1 MFSDG
6 EFIEAELSRCNKC
19 GYCMQSCPVYRSV
32 RREAAAARG
41 RNQVL
46 RDVVEG
52 EQELP
57 RQALEPFFDCL
68 LCGACTV
75 DCFGSVDT
83 KELMVRAREAYHA
96 RYGQPAIQRYF
107 FRKLLP
113 NPGRLTGLLRL
124 ASLGKRSGLS
134 GIARRAG
141 LLRWLNPTLHTADGL
156 VPTMP
161 KAFLRDRLA
170 ALGFRKAGAGEGE
183 IFRLEPERAA
193 GSKVLYFVGCGPNF
207 QLPQTAEAAI
217 RLLSKGG
224 CHVTVA
230 PNYCCGL
237 PAWSYGDMEGARML
251 ARQNLDL
258 LDSVDFDLLV
268 TECGS
273 CSGFLK
279 QYPALLGEDARAAR
293 LANRTRDVTELLA
306 SLTFP
311 APGKTDTSVTY
322 HDPCHLA
329 RAQAVTEQPRR
340 LLVDVGG
347 FRLTEMAEP
356 DWCCGG
362 AGSYHLSHPQMSQ
375 EILSRKLHRIADTQ
389 ADVVATACPACI
401 IQIGCGVRGR
411 GWQTPVRHVVE
422 LIAAAQHL

>member
-1 MFSDG
+1 MFRDS
-6 EFIEAELSRCNKC
+6 EFIEGELSRCNKC

-32 RREAAAARG
+32 RREAAVARG

-46 RDVVEG
+46 RDVVQG
-52 EQELP
+52 EHELP
-57 RQALEPFFDCL
+57 RQALQPFFDCL

-75 DCFGSVDT
+75 DCFGGVKT
-83 KELMVRAREAYHA
+83 KELMVRAREGYHA

-113 NPGRLTGLLRL
+113 NPSRLTRLLRL

-134 GIARRAG
+134 GLARRAG

-156 VPTMP
+156 VATMP
-161 KAFLRDRLA
+161 KTFLRDRLGS
-170 ALGFRKAGAGEGE
+170 LGFTRSKGRVIELSC
-183 IFRLEPERAA
+183 LEPERAT
-193 GSKVLYFVGCGPNF
+193 GPRVLYFIGCGPNF

-237 PAWSYGDMEGARML
+237 PAWSYGDIEAARLL

-258 LDSVDFDLLV
+258 LDSLDFDLLV

-279 QYPALLGEDARAAR
+279 EYPALLGDDMRARR
-293 LANRTRDVTELLA
+293 LADRTRDITEVLA
-306 SLTFP
+306 TLSWP
-311 APGKTDTSVTY
+311 APRPANATVTY
-322 HDPCHLA
+322 HDPCHLS
-329 RAQAVTEQPRR
+329 RGQEISEQPRR
-340 LLVDVGG
+340 LLVDAGG
-347 FRLTEMAEP
+347 FQLAEMAESN
-356 DWCCGG
+356 WCCGG
-362 AGSYHLSHPQMSQ
+362 AGSYNLSHPQMSQ
-375 EILSRKLHRIADTQ
+375 EILSRKLDRIADTQ

-401 IQIGCGVRGR
+401 IQIGCGVRSR
-411 GWQTPVRHVVE
+411 GWALPVRHVVE
-422 LIAAAQHL
+422 LVAAAQHP